1 MGNSHALRR
10 WAALLLAV
18 AGLASAA
25 ECQVIYGQPASGRAS
40 LVYTSWDLDSTG
52 AGTTSIAQSLLI
64 VSGFLPLR
72 DNLEARFFLPTAA
85 GDLESPEAAADVS
98 GLGDLRLQVSRSLSN
113 DQILLS
119 IGLSLPT
126 GKKELRFADERM
138 IVQVLSENFLDFP
151 VRRFGEGLGLNA
163 LAGFARNYGRATV
176 AGGVSYSYTGAYS
189 PYEGI
194 DDYNPGDVLS
204 ANLGADLKAGRAVW
218 SAAATLSYRTTD
230 TREGAKMFRQSTDL
244 DFRLANQTQLDRL
257 SLLLLT
263 RYLLRGESALYDQ
276 YEESLNRRLYGNEFH
291 LSGRARYAVSE
302 GWGLGPAAGLRL
314 IAADDEFGASTV
326 VRLGVE
332 ASRKIAAHGS
342 LDVDLRYLTGSA
354 DGGAIDLSGW
364 QASVSLQ
371 AAM

>member
-40 LVYTSWDLDSTG
+40 FVYTSWDLDSTG

-263 RYLLRGESALYDQ
+263 RYLLRGESAL
-276 YEESLNRRLYGNEFH
+276 
-291 LSGRARYAVSE
+291 
-302 GWGLGPAAGLRL
+302 
-314 IAADDEFGASTV
+314 
-326 VRLGVE
+326 
-332 ASRKIAAHGS
+332 
-342 LDVDLRYLTGSA
+342 
-354 DGGAIDLSGW
+354 
-364 QASVSLQ
+364 
-371 AAM
+371 